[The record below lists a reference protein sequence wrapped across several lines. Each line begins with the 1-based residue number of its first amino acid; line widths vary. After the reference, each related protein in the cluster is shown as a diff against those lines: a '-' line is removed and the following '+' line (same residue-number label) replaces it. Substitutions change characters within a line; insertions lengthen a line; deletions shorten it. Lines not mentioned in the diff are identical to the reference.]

1 MPRRKLRKSKQKW
14 KNREEDKAKII
25 IISVEEESVR
35 ATCEEACVCER
46 ETQKQKSSGRK
57 QKTSKQVH
65 FTVLPDR
72 YEPLEEDRA
81 SDTAIDENKDN
92 QEKYKRFRKNF
103 GKALRYTW
111 KCLVVGL
118 QSFSTSYSGPLSAAS
133 TLVPDIQRT
142 KPKA

>member
-92 QEKYKRFRKNF
+92 QEKYKRTLEKLFATPGSVWSLDCR
-103 GKALRYTW
+103 
-111 KCLVVGL
+111 V
-118 QSFSTSYSGPLSAAS
+118 SARH
-133 TLVPDIQRT
+133 TPGH
-142 KPKA
+142 